1 MIRAVMVAL
10 LLSVSSSL
18 PAHAGD
24 PLNSGNWDWVRDF
37 LFADAKTV
45 FDDRVIVRAPKHA
58 EDNMNVPFVV
68 DARALDNVQKIVVFA
83 DSNPILRVLSMEPF
97 KAEPFIAASLKM
109 QQGGPVRAAALTPD
123 GVWHVGG
130 VFVSAAGGGC
140 TEPASVHAET
150 DWMEH
155 LGEMHARS
163 WLQDDGSQR
172 ATVRLY
178 HPMDTGLADG
188 IPAFFVEKLDVKD
201 ANGETLA
208 RIEPAE
214 PVAQHPSL
222 TVLVK
227 PETGSAN
234 LTVDGRDTE
243 ANLIRGDIPL
253 SWDVAS

>member
-1 MIRAVMVAL
+1 MIRSAVVAASL
-10 LLSVSSSL
+10 MAISSSS
-18 PAHAGD
+18 AFAD
-24 PLNSGNWDWVRDF
+24 PLNSGNWDWVRDI
-37 LFADAKTV
+37 LFEDAETV
-45 FDDRVIVRAPKHA
+45 FDDRVLVKAPRYA

-68 DARALDNVQKIVVFA
+68 DARALDDVQKIVVFA
-83 DSNPILRVLSMEPF
+83 DSNPILRVLSMEPM
-97 KAEPFIAASLKM
+97 KAEPFIASSLKM
-109 QQGGPVRAAALTPD
+109 QQGGPVRAAALTSD

-130 VFVSAAGGGC
+130 VFVDAAGGGC

-163 WLQDDGSQR
+163 WMQDDGSQR

-188 IPAFFVEKLDVKD
+188 IPAFFVERLDIKD
-201 ANGETLA
+201 ESGETLA

-214 PVAQHPSL
+214 PVAQHPVM
-222 TVLVK
+222 TVLVQ
-227 PETGSAN
+227 PETGSEH

-243 ANLIRGDIPL
+243 ANLIQGAIPL
-253 SWDVAS
+253 NWDVAS